1 MRILGQGYYIPERIV
16 MSEEVDFLAGVKRAT
31 VLKKTGIRKRHY
43 ADFRDKETASKMG
56 KYAAEK
62 ALISAGIKK
71 EDIDLIIGANATKE
85 ILLPC
90 SASLIQR
97 QLGLENSKTAC
108 FDVGSTC
115 LSFFTAL
122 EIADMYLK
130 AGKYKNIL
138 IVSSEVAS
146 MGINYGHIE
155 SAGLFGDG
163 AAAIIAGNSG
173 SSPVSKFQTFSEG
186 FYYTHIQGGGTR
198 YPVKDYNENNKTD
211 YLFHMEGSKAFKL
224 IKQKID
230 KFFQEF
236 LLENNV
242 NMSEIDRVVAHQA
255 SITGLKLIGRQLNI
269 EDRKLIN
276 IVAEYGNMI
285 AASIPFTFAYG
296 VEKGLIKRNDK
307 ILIAGTS
314 AGMSIGMMLLEY

>member
-1 MRILGQGYYIPERIV
+1 
-16 MSEEVDFLAGVKRAT
+16 
-31 VLKKTGIRKRHY
+31 
-43 ADFRDKETASKMG
+43 
-56 KYAAEK
+56 
-62 ALISAGIKK
+62 
-71 EDIDLIIGANATKE
+71 
-85 ILLPC
+85 
-90 SASLIQR
+90 
-97 QLGLENSKTAC
+97 
-108 FDVGSTC
+108 
-115 LSFFTAL
+115 
-122 EIADMYLK
+122 
-130 AGKYKNIL
+130 
-138 IVSSEVAS
+138 
-146 MGINYGHIE
+146 
-155 SAGLFGDG
+155 
-163 AAAIIAGNSG
+163 
-173 SSPVSKFQTFSEG
+173 
-186 FYYTHIQGGGTR
+186 
-198 YPVKDYNENNKTD
+198 
-211 YLFHMEGSKAFKL
+211 MEGSKAFKL

>member
-16 MSEEVDFLAGVKRAT
+16 MSEEVDFLAGVKKGT
-31 VLKKTGIRKRHY
+31 VLKKTGIKKRHY

-62 ALISAGIKK
+62 AIISAGIKK

-130 AGKYKNIL
+130 SGKYKNIL
-138 IVSSEVAS
+138 IVSSEIAS
-146 MGINYGHIE
+146 IGINYGHIE

-163 AAAIIAGNSG
+163 AAAFITGNGG

-198 YPVKDYNENNKTD
+198 YLVKDYNENNKTD

-236 LLENNV
+236 LLENNI

>member
-16 MSEEVDFLAGVKRAT
+16 MSEEVDFLAGVKRGT

-163 AAAIIAGNSG
+163 AAAIIAGNGG

-198 YPVKDYNENNKTD
+198 YLVKDYNENNKTD

-236 LLENNV
+236 LLENNI

>member
-16 MSEEVDFLAGVKRAT
+16 MSEEVDFLAGVKKGT

-43 ADFRDKETASKMG
+43 ADFRDKETTSKMG
-56 KYAAEK
+56 KYAAENAIK
-62 ALISAGIKK
+62 NAGINK

-90 SASLIQR
+90 SASLIQK
-97 QLGLENSKTAC
+97 QLGLENNKTAC
-108 FDVGSTC
+108 FDVGSSC

-122 EIADMYLK
+122 EVADMYLK

-138 IVSSEVAS
+138 IVSSEIAS
-146 MGINYGHIE
+146 IGINYEHIE

-163 AAAIIAGNSG
+163 AAAFIIGNG
-173 SSPVSKFQTFSEG
+173 GNSPVSKFQTFSEG
-186 FYYTHIQGGGTR
+186 FYYTSIPGGGTR
-198 YPVKDYNENNKTD
+198 YLVKDYNENNKSD

-230 KFFQEF
+230 DFFYEF
-236 LLENNV
+236 LEENDI
-242 NMSEIDRVVAHQA
+242 NMTEIDRVVAHQA
-255 SITGLKLIGRQLNI
+255 SMTGLKLIGKQLNI
-269 EDRKLIN
+269 ADEKMIN
-276 IVAEYGNMI
+276 IIAEYGNMI

-296 VEKGLIKRNDK
+296 VENGLIKREDK

-314 AGMSIGMMLLEY
+314 AGISIGMMVLEY

>member
-16 MSEEVDFLAGVKRAT
+16 MSEEVDFLAGVKKGT
-31 VLKKTGIRKRHY
+31 VLKKTGIKKRHY

-62 ALISAGIKK
+62 AIISAGIKK

-97 QLGLENSKTAC
+97 QLGLENNKTAC

-130 AGKYKNIL
+130 SGKYKNIL
-138 IVSSEVAS
+138 IVSSEIAS
-146 MGINYGHIE
+146 IGINYEHIE

-163 AAAIIAGNSG
+163 AAAFIAGNG
-173 SSPVSKFQTFSEG
+173 GNSPVSKFQTFSEG

-198 YPVKDYNENNKTD
+198 YLVKDYNENNKTD
-211 YLFHMEGSKAFKL
+211 YLFYMEGSKAFKL

-236 LLENNV
+236 LLENNI

>member
-16 MSEEVDFLAGVKRAT
+16 MSEEVDFLAGVKRGT

-90 SASLIQR
+90 SASLIQI
-97 QLGLENSKTAC
+97 QLGLEESKTAC

-163 AAAIIAGNSG
+163 AAAIIAGNGG

-198 YPVKDYNENNKTD
+198 YPVKDYNENNKND